1 MKDFSRPI
9 LTVVLAVS
17 AWACASAALAAQ
29 PDPAAA
35 NATAKCNDPRVD
47 RTACFREAAAAQEAQ
62 RRGTLTST
70 GGYDQNA
77 LRRCQRQPE
86 SARAACEQRVLGT
99 GDTEVRG
106 SVQGGGKIRRTETP
120 VPASKS

>member
-1 MKDFSRPI
+1 MNALSRPI
-9 LTVVLAVS
+9 LTAVLALG
-17 AWACASAALAAQ
+17 AWACAGSALAAQ
-29 PDPAAA
+29 PDTTAA
-35 NATAKCNDPRVD
+35 TTKCNDPRVD

-62 RRGTLTST
+62 RQGTLTST

-77 LRRCQRQPE
+77 LKRCQRQPE

-99 GDTEVRG
+99 GNTEVRG

-120 VPASKS
+120 VPAPKS